1 MDLSLLISNLKD
13 FATFGTNVE
22 GLSEFSKFLVQLTS
36 FDYSEGVD
44 KSVDA
49 FKGLSS

>member
-22 GLSEFSKFLVQLTS
+22 GLAEFSGFLVKLTS
-36 FDYSEGVD
+36 FNYGEGID
-44 KSVDA
+44 DSVEA